1 MALVPAEQ
9 SQCQQTSSGR
19 SHATQG
25 TVLGAIAGVVVMS
38 GWPHRHV
45 LDLASFSREDFAAVL
60 ELAQRFRS
68 LPVTGARKLPALQG
82 RLVATL
88 FFEPSTRTRSSF
100 ELAAKRLSAD
110 VMSFSPSS
118 SSLSKGESVL
128 DTARTYVA
136 MGADVLVVRH
146 RSTGV
151 PQQLALD
158 LQQMGER
165 TVVLNGG
172 DGLHS
177 HPSQGLLDLLTLA
190 RHFSPQYPMPEALQ
204 GRRIVIVGDILH
216 SRVARSNLW
225 ALTAC
230 GADVVLC
237 GPPSLVPEDF
247 SASVDAPPP
256 GLRKDPGPQR
266 GKVSVVRRLEHALPG
281 ADAVMTL
288 RLQKER
294 MGQQLLTSLERYH
307 RDFGLSHERM
317 QLCGENVPVLHPGPV
332 NRGVEL
338 SGSLMDDPRVSL
350 VEEQVRNGVP
360 TRTALLYMMAASGS
374 ATEASLV
381 SSSS

>member
-1 MALVPAEQ
+1 MN
-9 SQCQQTSSGR
+9 
-19 SHATQG
+19 
-25 TVLGAIAGVVVMS
+25 
-38 GWPHRHV
+38 GWQHRHV
-45 LDLASFSREDFAAVL
+45 LDLATFSREDYAAVL
-60 ELAQRFRS
+60 ELAERFRS

-146 RSTGV
+146 RSTAV
-151 PQQLALD
+151 PEQLARD
-158 LQQMGER
+158 LEAAGER

-177 HPSQGLLDLLTLA
+177 HPSQGLLDLFTLA
-190 RHFSPQYPMPEALQ
+190 RHFAPTNPSPEVLR

-237 GPPSLVPEDF
+237 GPPSLLPEAF
-247 SASVDAPPP
+247 RFFVDAPPP
-256 GLRKDPGPQR
+256 GQSADPVPQR
-266 GKVSVVRRLEHALPG
+266 GSIRVERRLERALPG

-294 MGQQLLTSLERYH
+294 MGQQLLTSLTRYH
-307 RDFGLSHERM
+307 RDYGISHDRLR
-317 QLCGENVPVLHPGPV
+317 LCGQPVPVLHPGPV
-332 NRGVEL
+332 NRGVEMTSALLDDL
-338 SGSLMDDPRVSL
+338 STCL

-360 TRTALLYMMAASGS
+360 TRMALLYLMAAAES
-374 ATEASLV
+374 AAESPLV

>member
-1 MALVPAEQ
+1 MN
-9 SQCQQTSSGR
+9 
-19 SHATQG
+19 
-25 TVLGAIAGVVVMS
+25 
-38 GWPHRHV
+38 GWQHRHI
-45 LDLASFSREDFAAVL
+45 LDLASFSLEDYAAVL
-60 ELAQRFRS
+60 ELAERFRS

-146 RSTGV
+146 RSTAV
-151 PQQLALD
+151 PEQLARD
-158 LQQMGER
+158 LETAGER
-165 TVVLNGG
+165 AVVLNGG

-177 HPSQGLLDLLTLA
+177 HPSQGLLDLFTLA
-190 RHFSPQYPMPEALQ
+190 RHFDPAHPRPEALQ
-204 GRRIVIVGDILH
+204 GKRIAIIGDILH

-237 GPPSLVPEDF
+237 GPPSLLPDEFISFVE
-247 SASVDAPPP
+247 APPP
-256 GLRKDPGPQR
+256 GQSMDPVGQR
-266 GKVSVVRRLEHALPG
+266 GTIRVERSIERALPG
-281 ADAVMTL
+281 VDAVMTL

-294 MGQQLLTSLERYH
+294 MGQQLLTSLSRYH
-307 RDFGLSHERM
+307 RDYGLSHDRL
-317 QLCGENVPVLHPGPV
+317 QLCGQAVPVLHPGPV
-332 NRGVEL
+332 NRGVEMTSALLDDL
-338 SGSLMDDPRVSL
+338 SICL

-360 TRTALLYMMAASGS
+360 TRMALLYLMAAAES
-374 ATEASLV
+374 AAEPSLV

>member
-1 MALVPAEQ
+1 MN
-9 SQCQQTSSGR
+9 
-19 SHATQG
+19 
-25 TVLGAIAGVVVMS
+25 
-38 GWPHRHV
+38 GWQHRHI
-45 LDLASFSREDFAAVL
+45 LDLASFSSEDYAAVL
-60 ELAQRFRS
+60 ELAERFRS

-146 RSTGV
+146 RSTAV
-151 PQQLALD
+151 PEQLARDLD
-158 LQQMGER
+158 SAGER

-177 HPSQGLLDLLTLA
+177 HPSQGLLDLFTLA
-190 RHFSPQYPMPEALQ
+190 RHFAPDHPSPETLQ
-204 GRRIVIVGDILH
+204 GKRIAIVGDILH

-237 GPPSLVPEDF
+237 GPPSLLPDDF
-247 SASVDAPPP
+247 SAFVESPPP
-256 GLRKDPGPQR
+256 GQSFDPVAQR
-266 GKVSVVRRLEHALPG
+266 GTIRVERRLERALPG
-281 ADAVMTL
+281 VDAVMTL

-294 MGQQLLTSLERYH
+294 MGQQLLTSLSRYH
-307 RDFGLSHERM
+307 RDYGLSHDRLK
-317 QLCGENVPVLHPGPV
+317 LCGQLVPVLHPGPV
-332 NRGVEL
+332 NRGVEMTSALLDDL
-338 SGSLMDDPRVSL
+338 SICL

-360 TRTALLYMMAASGS
+360 TRMALLYLMAAAES
-374 ATEASLV
+374 AAEPSLV
-381 SSSS
+381 SRSS

>member
-1 MALVPAEQ
+1 
-9 SQCQQTSSGR
+9 
-19 SHATQG
+19 
-25 TVLGAIAGVVVMS
+25 MS
-38 GWPHRHV
+38 GWQHRHI
-45 LDLASFSREDFAAVL
+45 LDLAAFSREDYAAVL
-60 ELAQRFRS
+60 ELAERFRS

-100 ELAAKRLSAD
+100 ELAARRLSAD
-110 VMSFSPSS
+110 VMSFTPSS

-146 RSTGV
+146 QSTAV
-151 PQQLALD
+151 PEQLARD
-158 LQQMGER
+158 LEAAGER

-177 HPSQGLLDLLTLA
+177 HPSQGLLDLFTLA
-190 RHFSPQYPMPEALQ
+190 RHFVPDHPGPDALQ
-204 GRRIVIVGDILH
+204 GKRIAIVGDILH

-237 GPPSLVPEDF
+237 GPPSLLPDEFCSFVE
-247 SASVDAPPP
+247 SPPP
-256 GLRKDPGPQR
+256 GQSLDPVAHR
-266 GKVSVVRRLEHALPG
+266 GIIRVERTLERALPG
-281 ADAVMTL
+281 VDAVMTL

-294 MGQQLLTSLERYH
+294 MGQQLLTSLSRYH
-307 RDFGLSHERM
+307 RDYGLSHDRLK
-317 QLCGENVPVLHPGPV
+317 LCGQLVPVLHPGPV
-332 NRGVEL
+332 NRGVEMTSALLDDL
-338 SGSLMDDPRVSL
+338 SICL

-360 TRTALLYMMAASGS
+360 TRMALLYLMAAAESV
-374 ATEASLV
+374 AVPSLV
-381 SSSS
+381 SRSS